1 MLVAAM
7 ASCSSTKSTVMTAT
21 LESSPEN
28 KVTNIAGNATTAA
41 VNSVFWGK
49 LLGEACRQ
57 MDKENICL
65 SPLSAQL
72 AMSMIVNGAEGDTK
86 KEICETMQFG
96 DDTNTRSRELLD
108 NLDDKYC
115 EVKIANSIWIKE
127 AFDVKQE
134 FIDTN
139 KVYFDALVERV
150 KFNGGTVERV
160 NGWCKENT
168 NGRIP
173 SILDRFNES
182 DRMLLINALY
192 FKAAWDKPFKEQNT
206 TEKKFTTEKGEEIKV
221 PTMMMRSSGLFYK
234 DDILAIT
241 SKRLQFGYNMLFVL
255 PNEGVKC
262 DEAAEHLA
270 KNLDT
275 YLRNMTV
282 CDLTLSLPKF
292 TSEFGGSLKPLLEK
306 LGIKRAF
313 DRRAELKGIS
323 EEQLYISDIMQ
334 KTFIDVNEKGT
345 EAAAVTAIMCGFFAT
360 RPPEVE
366 ILTFD
371 RPFIYAIVKESNNEV
386 MFTGKVGNPI
396 VK

>member
-1 MLVAAM
+1 MLLTAI
-7 ASCSSTKSTVMTAT
+7 ASCGSTKSTIVTAT
-21 LESSPEN
+21 PESCLDG
-28 KVTNIAGNATTAA
+28 KVAGIAGSKTVTPVKAP
-41 VNSVFWGK
+41 FWGE
-49 LLGEACRQ
+49 LLSEACRQ

-127 AFDVKQE
+127 AFGVKQE

-192 FKAAWDKPFKEQNT
+192 FKAAWDKPFKEEDT
-206 TEKKFTTEKGEEIKV
+206 TEKMFTTEKGEKIKV
-221 PTMMMRSSGLFYK
+221 PTMMMRSNELFYK
-234 DDILAIT
+234 DDVLAIT

-262 DEAAEHLA
+262 DEVAEHLA

-275 YLRNMTV
+275 YLKNMTV
-282 CDLTLSLPKF
+282 YNLTLSLPKF

-306 LGIKRAF
+306 LGIRRAF
-313 DRRAELKGIS
+313 DRRAEFKGVS
-323 EEQLYISDIMQ
+323 DEQLYISDIMQ

-345 EAAAVTAIMCGFFAT
+345 EAAAVTAMMCGLFAT
-360 RPPEVE
+360 RPPEAE